1 MGVDWG
7 VSSGTCEVLAIT
19 IGDVFTCLWVAETFG
34 KTEIDDVHVMLLL
47 PDTNEEI
54 VRFDVTVKEVTRVH
68 ELNSLEL

>member
-1 MGVDWG
+1 
-7 VSSGTCEVLAIT
+7 
-19 IGDVFTCLWVAETFG
+19 
-34 KTEIDDVHVMLLL
+34 MLLL